1 MPCRIGCSLVSIH
14 IRALHIKVTHRS
26 ENGFFNVSI
35 GVEKVQYG
43 IMFREFREE
52 DAEESK
58 ETIEGAALDAHETFG
73 ADHVRLKLFGW
84 REYSVVPDGI
94 ENDVGNRVISWT
106 KAVASLEEAL
116 VMAYAQGI
124 PRKQCNCFEVQ
135 QMDFL

>member
-1 MPCRIGCSLVSIH
+1 MPCRIGYSLVSIH
-14 IRALHIKVTHRS
+14 IRARHIKVTHCS
-26 ENGFFNVSI
+26 KNGFFKVSI

-58 ETIEGAALDAHETFG
+58 EAIEGAALDAHKTFG
-73 ADHVRLKLFGW
+73 ADHVHLKLFGW

-94 ENDVGNRVISWT
+94 ENDVGDRVISWT
-106 KAVASLEEAL
+106 KVVASLEEAL

-124 PRKQCNCFEVQ
+124 PRKQRDCFEVQ